1 MVMTAACKPVI
12 DTITPTSTKTDQPII
27 IESESSW
34 TYHASFPELTY
45 YSDIIVIA
53 RPISVGDIVNSAR
66 DVTDVSK
73 PDPNRFSITA
83 VYKMKV
89 EDYLVGDGPETI
101 LVGQNLG
108 SISQT
113 GERTPT
119 PKEIRRVTLDNRD
132 NSYTPIRSGN
142 RYLLFLDG
150 HRGEDYVIDGFQT
163 SYNASDLYSV
173 LLPPRVFN
181 LNDPNC
187 VYPELPT
194 EGYNPSFRPMPLA
207 QILEEIEKPFD
218 PQDPAASI
226 PYPAPRISE
235 DCLYLTV
242 TPPAYPLPY
251 PAP

>member
-187 VYPELPT
+187 VYPELPI
-194 EGYNPSFRPMPLA
+194 EGYIPSFRPMPLA